1 MLNTLKYGNNLVLT
15 GNQSLKNVSSVIKYH
30 GESIVI
36 ADGEAFE
43 QSDVGFNSEETKKVA
58 KVLVNSIK
66 KAPAQGQ
73 FAK

>member
-1 MLNTLKYGNNLVLT
+1 M
-15 GNQSLKNVSSVIKYH
+15 SSVLKYH
-30 GESIVI
+30 GESFVI

-43 QSDVGFNSEETKKVA
+43 QSDVGFNSEETKKVT

-66 KAPAQGQ
+66 KTPAQSQ